1 MPRTLASSNSAGRFN
16 RRRKHTRKPPPAKK
30 PPVGFF
36 SLPYELRAL
45 IYKDLLVLDNCI
57 GDATNLARPV
67 GKLVHLA
74 VLGVNRRMRAEAL
87 ETFLGEN
94 VWVHFRIGRLIDR
107 EFECADEFRYGTHY
121 NQPYVPVG
129 GGGGLAAE
137 IKDRV
142 TAKVEVGLGLTAD
155 VAYMTVEEFEE
166 ERYFVLHR
174 QRYELLCCM
183 ILRLCSAIPY
193 PCDVSLSFSQ
203 RSKWARKPLIQSD
216 LTRPLIPMK
225 QIDTFRTA
233 HFTSTTWT
241 TKLSETTHTTPT
253 TTTASPYPYSL
264 KTLNTHL
271 LTAKHTADTHYHST
285 NYPTAKHHYDLAL
298 HLEAI
303 HGNLITYQPQPQPHT
318 LTLTLTPANSN
329 DFDTAHRLRCELLLA
344 YAAAVLA
351 MDVDVD
357 EGRYQLLESCGKLGL
372 RGVRFPGR
380 LEGRRLYVLA
390 LVNVQMGLCGG
401 GSGGGTGGM
410 DPMGHF
416 WEAGR
421 LLLLAWR
428 AGWGVEGGGNGNGN
442 GMGREGGGNGMGEGD
457 GGDKGD
463 RCRLVVRGG
472 SEW

>member
-1 MPRTLASSNSAGRFN
+1 MPPPYSRPRPRRRTLASGNSAGRFN
-16 RRRKHTRKPPPAKK
+16 RRRKYTRPPAKK
-30 PPVGFF
+30 PRVGFF
-36 SLPYELRAL
+36 SLPYELRCL
-45 IYKDLLVLDNCI
+45 IYKELLVLDNCI
-57 GDATNLARPV
+57 DDTTNLARPLD
-67 GKLVHLA
+67 KLVHLA
-74 VLGVNRRMRAEAL
+74 VLGVNRRIRAEAL

-107 EFECADEFRYGTHY
+107 EFDCADEFRYGTHY

-129 GGGGLAAE
+129 GGGGLVAE

-166 ERYFVLHR
+166 ERFFVFQR

-203 RSKWARKPLIQSD
+203 QSKWARKPLIQSD
-216 LTRPLIPMK
+216 LARPLIPIK

-233 HFTSTTWT
+233 HFTSTAWT
-241 TKLSETTHTTPT
+241 TKLSETTHTHTTPT
-253 TTTASPYPYSL
+253 PPPYSL

-271 LTAKHTADTHYHST
+271 LTAKRTADTHYQAAHCPS
-285 NYPTAKHHYDLAL
+285 AKHHYALAL

-303 HGNLITYQPQPQPHT
+303 HGNLITHQPHT
-318 LTLTLTPANSN
+318 LAATH
-329 DFDTAHRLRCELLLA
+329 DFDTAHRLRCELLLS
-344 YAAAVLA
+344 YASAVLA
-351 MDVDVD
+351 IDVE
-357 EGRYQLLESCGKLGL
+357 EGKYQLLESCVNLGL
-372 RGVRFPGR
+372 SGVGFPVQ

-401 GSGGGTGGM
+401 GGM

-428 AGWGVEGGGNGNGN
+428 AGWEGGGGNER
-442 GMGREGGGNGMGEGD
+442 GR
-457 GGDKGD
+457 GDKGG
-463 RCRLVVRGG
+463 RCRLVVGDGEG
-472 SEW
+472 SQR